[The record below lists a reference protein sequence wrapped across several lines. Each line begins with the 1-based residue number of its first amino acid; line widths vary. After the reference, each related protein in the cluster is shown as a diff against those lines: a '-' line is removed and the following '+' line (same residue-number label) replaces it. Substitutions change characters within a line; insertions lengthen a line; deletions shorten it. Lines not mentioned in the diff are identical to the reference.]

1 MWWRSAVG
9 AIGTLAFA
17 PGRSLAVDRGR
28 LGLLAREAADTLATP
43 PVHGLSAGLI
53 AMIVAG
59 AFLAALL
66 GAWIGLRIRSS
77 ARLRERQGWRE
88 LTYRFRSPH
97 PMRVDGDLV
106 GRMTGVLD
114 ELEEFCR
121 RFKTTTPRG
130 AGAPAVT
137 FATAGAPLSAAES
150 LPVRFARRTDTESVR
165 ARWIPG
171 DAPDAGEPAAP
182 KARATAPV
190 VAPFV
195 ASPPPVA
202 APAPVTTPAPVAAPA
217 PVAVA
222 TPVRT
227 LAAAAAAPARV
238 ADTAPSEGR
247 DRNASYR
254 AARRLLEAGHDRED
268 VRRRTGLKLAEIDL
282 LRCAP
287 GGPK

>member
-17 PGRSLAVDRGR
+17 PGSSFAVDRGR

-43 PVHGLSAGLI
+43 PAHGLSAGLI
-53 AMIVAG
+53 AVIVVG

-66 GAWIGLRIRSS
+66 GAWIGLRVRST

-97 PMRVDGDLV
+97 PMRVDGDIV

-130 AGAPAVT
+130 ALAPAVT
-137 FATAGAPLSAAES
+137 FATAGAPLAAAES
-150 LPVRFARRTDTESVR
+150 LPVRFARRTDTENVR
-165 ARWIPG
+165 ARWSPG
-171 DAPDAGEPAAP
+171 DAPSTGTPAAP
-182 KARATAPV
+182 KPRAAAPV
-190 VAPFV
+190 VDAIAP
-195 ASPPPVA
+195 SPSPVA
-202 APAPVTTPAPVAAPA
+202 APAA
-217 PVAVA
+217 VAVA
-222 TPVRT
+222 TPGQAPV
-227 LAAAAAAPARV
+227 AAAVPPARL
-238 ADTAPSEGR
+238 AETAPSEGR

-287 GGPK
+287 GGPR